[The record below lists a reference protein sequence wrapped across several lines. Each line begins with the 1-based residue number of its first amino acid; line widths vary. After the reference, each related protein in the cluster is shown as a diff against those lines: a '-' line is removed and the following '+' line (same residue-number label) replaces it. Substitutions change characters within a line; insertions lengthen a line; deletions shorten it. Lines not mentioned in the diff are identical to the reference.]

1 MNDYGDDDL
10 RRDDDEDRLQWFDEA
25 RRRVQTPATIM
36 LVFGLISVF
45 LAVISL
51 ALDLVSPDTTHRPIY
66 DWMADMQKNQPANQR
81 QPMPPY
87 EEWLKQ
93 QQIQGIASAAVSLIC
108 SFLIVLGAGKMKQL
122 RGYGLAVTA
131 SVLSMIPC
139 TNSCCCLATPFGI
152 WALVV
157 LLNSDVKLAFTR
169 VKTEAAGG
177 TT

>member
-10 RRDDDEDRLQWFDEA
+10 RRDDGEDRPQWFDEA

-122 RGYGLAVTA
+122 RGYGLAIT
-131 SVLSMIPC
+131 
-139 TNSCCCLATPFGI
+139 
-152 WALVV
+152 
-157 LLNSDVKLAFTR
+157 
-169 VKTEAAGG
+169 
-177 TT
+177 